1 MTPVIFFESDMSK
14 ETTETGLTYCSQVR
28 ELMSLE
34 LVQDPA
40 IQRAV
45 LDELKVREALT
56 KGVVRSPV
64 LYAHSSAKGRLSML

>member
-1 MTPVIFFESDMSK
+1 
-14 ETTETGLTYCSQVR
+14 
-28 ELMSLE
+28 MSLE
-34 LVQDPA
+34 LVENPA
-40 IQRAV
+40 IQHAV